1 MKAETYEEQDI
12 SHRVAERGNRRQ
24 YAVSSRQE
32 EVKRAESMGQTED
45 SMK

>member
-1 MKAETYEEQDI
+1 MTIYYSI

-32 EVKRAESMGQTED
+32 EVKRLKVKVKKIEGFR
-45 SMK
+45 